1 MIPRKIRKT
10 NIPWIG
16 NGKSSHAISL
26 KYVSQIVFFLIDMLK
41 LRMTFINYLFT
52 IILSV
57 NALSSSYDLY
67 LMINR
72 DVRLHNAA
80 FVEFIF
86 FVSD

>member
-26 KYVSQIVFFLIDMLK
+26 KYVSQIVFFIDMLK

-67 LMINR
+67 VIIDR